1 MTKVNKFFLSS
12 ALILTVIFQL
22 VELRTYFDT
31 INLVLLIFFCREH
44 FLNNNFGLVLRY
56 KILFLPL
63 FFLNFYVYFSIIISL
78 DWGELKCGGDFV
90 NLTNVTSVNPIS
102 SLVQTNIYEML
113 YQLIINRIDV
123 STISDASVSSI
134 RIAQNMDIDLTHRF
148 LMDFVS
154 SRRINFVPFVHN
166 SVVLTN
172 FVMVNHISPIV
183 PMIANEQSLYAI
195 VWGGFAPLWVG
206 NTYLSTHHPIRWLGS
221 ADAQTFNHRI
231 SEGFI
236 RIFQANPRAITLG
249 LFLSGT
255 YSMYY
260 YPVLK
265 TVLKY

>member
-1 MTKVNKFFLSS
+1 MTKVNKMLLSS
-12 ALILTVIFQL
+12 ALVLTVIAQL
-22 VELRTYFDT
+22 VELRSYFDT

-44 FLNNNFGLVLRY
+44 FFKDNFGLILRY
-56 KILFLPL
+56 NILFLPL
-63 FFLNFYVYFSIIISL
+63 LFLNFYVYCSIVTSL
-78 DWGELKCGGDFV
+78 NWGDLKCGGDLV
-90 NLTNVTSVNPIS
+90 NLISVNSVNPIP

-113 YQLIINRIDV
+113 YQLIINRTDASI
-123 STISDASVSSI
+123 ISDTSVSRVS
-134 RIAQNMDIDLTHRF
+134 IAQNIDIDLMHRF
-148 LMDFVS
+148 LTDFVS
-154 SRRINFVPFVHN
+154 SRRINFVSFVQN

-172 FVMVNHISPIV
+172 FVVVNHISPIV
-183 PMIANEQSLYAI
+183 PIFANEQSLYA
-195 VWGGFAPLWVG
+195 VAWGGFAPLFLG

-221 ADAQTFNHRI
+221 ADAQTLNQRI

-249 LFLSGT
+249 LFFSGT

>member
-1 MTKVNKFFLSS
+1 MTKVNKTLLSS
-12 ALILTVIFQL
+12 ALVLTVIFQL
-22 VELRTYFDT
+22 VELRSYFDT
-31 INLVLLIFFCREH
+31 LNLVLLIFFCREH
-44 FLNNNFGLVLRY
+44 FFNNNFGLVLRY

-63 FFLNFYVYFSIIISL
+63 LFLNFYVYFSIVMSL
-78 DWGELKCGGDFV
+78 DWGDLKCGGDLV
-90 NLTNVTSVNPIS
+90 NLTSVNSVNPIP

-113 YQLIINRIDV
+113 YQLIINR
-123 STISDASVSSI
+123 SDASVILDTDVS
-134 RIAQNMDIDLTHRF
+134 RLRVAQNVDINLSHRF
-148 LMDFVS
+148 LTDFVS
-154 SRRINFVPFVHN
+154 SRRINFVSFVQN

-172 FVMVNHISPIV
+172 FVLVNHISPII
-183 PMIANEQSLYAI
+183 PIIANEQSLYAVI
-195 VWGGFAPLWVG
+195 WGGFAPLWLG

-221 ADAQTFNHRI
+221 ADAQTLNQRI

-236 RIFQANPRAITLG
+236 RIFQANPRTITLG